1 MADANLPYVP
11 SPGTIKK
18 ALERIK
24 AAQTP
29 PRFDTDYLA
38 KTLGMPGGNPRPV
51 IPFLKR
57 TGFLNSDGTPTDL
70 YKRFRNAAQSGAA
83 AAEALRIGYAPLY
96 AINEQIHGAKP
107 ADIKGAIVQVT
118 GAEEDSRTVQLTI
131 ASFSALKGFAD
142 FSSPP
147 AQTDNTEESGTDEND
162 GHGGGDG
169 TLVGGLKLGYTIN
182 LHLPATSDV
191 AVFNAIFKSLKEHL
205 IR

>member
-1 MADANLPYVP
+1 MAEATLPYVP
-11 SPGTIKK
+11 TPGTISK
-18 ALERIK
+18 ALTRIK

-29 PRFDTDYLA
+29 PRFDADYLA
-38 KTLGMPGGNPRPV
+38 KTLAMPGGSPKPV

-70 YKRFRNAAQSGAA
+70 YKRFRNASQSGAA
-83 AAEALRIGYAPLY
+83 AAEALRIGYARLY
-96 AINEQIHGAKP
+96 EINEAIHDAKP
-107 ADIKGAIVQVT
+107 ADLKGAIVQVT

-131 ASFSALKGFAD
+131 ASFNALKGLAD
-142 FSSPP
+142 FKATAADP
-147 AQTDNTEESGTDEND
+147 AEPDDGSDE
-162 GHGGGDG
+162 GEGGATGDG
-169 TLVGGLKLGYTIN
+169 ALAGGLKLGYTIN